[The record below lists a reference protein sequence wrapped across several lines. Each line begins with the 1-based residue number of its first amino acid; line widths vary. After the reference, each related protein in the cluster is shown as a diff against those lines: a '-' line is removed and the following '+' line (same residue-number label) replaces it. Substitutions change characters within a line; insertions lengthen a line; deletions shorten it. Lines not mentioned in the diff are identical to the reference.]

1 MSSFTGKYYYTVDPK
16 GRIIMPAPLR
26 KIILADYNTKFYVAN
41 ALFDRCLHMYPK
53 EEWNTLEEKVRSLP
67 KMDKDVKLFKRRVI
81 ASATECDIDKQ
92 GRILI
97 PSALREDADIA
108 GDIVIVGQVEKIE
121 LWSRKEWD
129 AVVDLSGVDQE
140 SVEEKLA
147 GYGL

>member
-1 MSSFTGKYYYTVDPK
+1 MSSFTGKYYYIVDPK

-26 KIILADYNTKFYVAN
+26 KIISAHYNTKFYVAN
-41 ALFDRCLHMYPK
+41 ALFDHCLHMYPQ
-53 EEWNTLEEKVRSLP
+53 EEWNSLEEKVRSLP

-97 PSALREDADIA
+97 PAALREDADIS

-129 AVVDLSGVDQE
+129 AVIDLSGVDQE

>member
-26 KIILADYNTKFYVAN
+26 KIISANYNTKFYVAN
-41 ALFDRCLHMYPK
+41 ALFDPCLHMYPQ
-53 EEWNTLEEKVRSLP
+53 EEWSSLEEKVRSLP

-97 PSALREDADIA
+97 PAALREDADIA

-121 LWSRKEWD
+121 LWNRKEWD